1 MILLERRFF
10 KRVKAAL
17 GQQNLWMEFLKC
29 LELYSREILSRNEFL
44 SLVSDILGALPDA
57 EGEKYVD
64 ELEAVL
70 DNRLP
75 KSDLEDETWLSMPAS
90 EIDLSHARR
99 STPSYRCLPKNY
111 PRPTCSM
118 RTALCESVLNNQW
131 ISVPTGSEENNSF
144 KNLRRNVFEEKL
156 FKCEDDRYEIDMV
169 MDANRATIRRLVP
182 INEEIE
188 RLKKSGRLVS
198 IQT

>member
-111 PRPTCSM
+111 PRPTYVC
-118 RTALCESVLNNQW
+118 A
-131 ISVPTGSEENNSF
+131 
-144 KNLRRNVFEEKL
+144 RRYAKA
-156 FKCEDDRYEIDMV
+156 Y
-169 MDANRATIRRLVP
+169 
-182 INEEIE
+182 
-188 RLKKSGRLVS
+188 
-198 IQT
+198 

>member
-1 MILLERRFF
+1 
-10 KRVKAAL
+10 
-17 GQQNLWMEFLKC
+17 MEFLKC
-29 LELYSREILSRNEFL
+29 LELYSREILSKNEFL
-44 SLVSDILGALPDA
+44 SLVSDILGALPGA

-131 ISVPTGSEENNSF
+131 ISVPTGSERTIH
-144 KNLRRNVFEEKL
+144 LRTCDR
-156 FKCEDDRYEIDMV
+156 KCLRGK
-169 MDANRATIRRLVP
+169 AL
-182 INEEIE
+182 
-188 RLKKSGRLVS
+188 
-198 IQT
+198 